1 MRFTSVVQLKPRH
14 FDNALVGFYNN
25 SSMSHSISDEY
36 FSILIPGIN
45 ALVYI
50 NNSNSMNVNYSFFN
64 FIQDM
69 YLKTYIVNDS
79 NFCFATRSSIV
90 ERDEFNY
97 NNPYLDNFFHFC
109 PGYRVLVYGI
119 FNNKFES
126 VLNAYL
132 VTLEVNMLYESALE
146 ENTSLYN
153 DLVTKKINEN
163 ITWYPGKYVY
173 MFRAR
178 VETLNNKRFFYMYK
192 KNNSLINVSD
202 QLNTPIQVRSLLN
215 NELSSVTIEMLS
227 VSNIY
232 LSKSGTLTA
241 YMYPFNLNEPLEL
254 GQFHMVTG
262 PIIIYSSDPESE
274 TGSLY
279 TLSYERDEEI
289 YEVACVTSQ
298 DMSIRPGD
306 ASTTF

>member
-1 MRFTSVVQLKPRH
+1 
-14 FDNALVGFYNN
+14 
-25 SSMSHSISDEY
+25 
-36 FSILIPGIN
+36 
-45 ALVYI
+45 
-50 NNSNSMNVNYSFFN
+50 
-64 FIQDM
+64 
-69 YLKTYIVNDS
+69 
-79 NFCFATRSSIV
+79 
-90 ERDEFNY
+90 
-97 NNPYLDNFFHFC
+97 
-109 PGYRVLVYGI
+109 
-119 FNNKFES
+119 
-126 VLNAYL
+126 
-132 VTLEVNMLYESALE
+132 
-146 ENTSLYN
+146 
-153 DLVTKKINEN
+153 
-163 ITWYPGKYVY
+163 
-173 MFRAR
+173 
-178 VETLNNKRFFYMYK
+178 MYK

-232 LSKSGTLTA
+232 LSKSGTLTV

-262 PIIIYSSDPESE
+262 PIIIYRSDPESE